1 MNKVDIDTIKADGA
15 TMDQETPSGER
26 KQDDRPDFLR
36 ADRVSVSRAT
46 WFYVIGVV
54 GGLIVGGIGLFNA
67 RGTQTNTVPPPDL
80 ALVNNVPILR
90 SDFQTQLE
98 NETGVPFDQ
107 ATRKDKLKVL
117 DEMLREELLV
127 QRGLELN
134 FAETDQSSRN
144 ALVSA
149 VEQQAI
155 AEVTTS
161 QPTEKQLMKQFT
173 DHRAQYATEGTMTVH
188 NLLVMVR
195 LGESDADTLTRAKEA
210 AAALRSGTPQD
221 EVENKY
227 GLIEAKYYDEDFY
240 FAAKIHLGTDM
251 YNKVVNMNPGQVS
264 DPLLAKDGY
273 HVIIMV
279 SNMRPVPLSFEKSRS
294 QVLTDYK
301 NNEQARLMNNTIS
314 FLRNRSKILIAK
326 DYRGDY
332 NPDDFLNAYGQ

>member
-1 MNKVDIDTIKADGA
+1 MNKVDTETIQADGA
-15 TMDQETPSGER
+15 TMDQEPPPGHTKPDS
-26 KQDDRPDFLR
+26 RPDFLK
-36 ADRVSVSRAT
+36 ADRVSVTRAT

-67 RGTQTNTVPPPDL
+67 RGTETNTVPPPDL

-90 SDFQTQLE
+90 SDFQIQLE
-98 NETGVPFDQ
+98 NETGIPFDQ
-107 ATRKDKLKVL
+107 ASRDEKLKVL

-161 QPTEKQLMKQFT
+161 QPTEAQLRKQFN
-173 DHRAQYATEGTMTVH
+173 DHRARYATEGTMTVH
-188 NLLVMVR
+188 NLLVMER
-195 LGESDADTLTRAKEA
+195 IGESEQDTLARAQQA
-210 AAALRSGTPQD
+210 AAALKNGTPRLD
-221 EVENKY
+221 VEEKY
-227 GLIEAKYYDEDFY
+227 GLTQAKYYDEDFY
-240 FAAKIHLGTDM
+240 FAAKIHLGDKI
-251 YNKVVNMNPGQVS
+251 YNDVVKLDAGQVS
-264 DPLLAKDGY
+264 DPILIKDGY
-273 HVIIMV
+273 HVVAMI
-279 SNMRPVPLSFEKSRS
+279 SNTRPVPLSFEKSRS

-301 NNEQARLMNNTIS
+301 NNEQQRLMNNTVS

-332 NPDDFLNAYGQ
+332 NPDDFLKAYAP